1 MASIYL
7 ESLGVIGKIESTD
20 EEINQISKDNFTF
33 HYIPNVQII
42 NCLKSNITVL
52 KDPSLNI
59 PKIKF
64 PYARIPQN
72 YSLRETV
79 SVAEYLMEGY
89 RQRFLGDYSI
99 SSSSVYK
106 NGKGV
111 LFFGGATNLGKSTF
125 ALDLTKSGFNLFSDE
140 KTVIHL
146 EEAIMRGGSKSVSVR
161 KKILKEKLK
170 CEDEFKNFEYNK
182 EIYPSLDK
190 IILPHIDHGL
200 DVPIIYEFDKID
212 LFWHLTNEFSRRIRG
227 NTRLVNNFSFLL
239 PSIETDSMA
248 EERLILTKKLVNKV
262 KGYYFQGDSSQ
273 IVEFLNKR
281 FN

>member
-1 MASIYL
+1 MASIHL
-7 ESLGVIGKIESTD
+7 ESLGVIGKIESTE
-20 EEINQISKDNFTF
+20 EEINQISKDRFTF

-42 NCLKSNITVL
+42 DCLKSNITVL

-59 PKIKF
+59 PQIKF
-64 PYARIPQN
+64 PYAKIPKS

-106 NGKGV
+106 NGRGV

-146 EEAIMRGGSKSVSVR
+146 EEAIMR
-161 KKILKEKLK
+161 
-170 CEDEFKNFEYNK
+170 
-182 EIYPSLDK
+182 
-190 IILPHIDHGL
+190 
-200 DVPIIYEFDKID
+200 
-212 LFWHLTNEFSRRIRG
+212 
-227 NTRLVNNFSFLL
+227 
-239 PSIETDSMA
+239 
-248 EERLILTKKLVNKV
+248 
-262 KGYYFQGDSSQ
+262 
-273 IVEFLNKR
+273 
-281 FN
+281 